1 MKESQH
7 GIALLIVLW
16 VMTILIV
23 TVLSFT
29 LLTRADTQGTLAF
42 KDQMEK
48 KFLAEAG
55 IERGIAEMVNY
66 SLNANQTVALV
77 GKEVWKMDGAAY
89 NGRMDNGSYVV
100 RIVNESGKI
109 SLNGLTDASGIM
121 VNNLL
126 VNLGSPTEEAN
137 RIVDSILDW
146 KDEDDLHRLNGAE
159 SDYYQSLPHP
169 YKARNADFESLEELL
184 LVKGVTP
191 DILYRTDARKWK

>member
-1 MKESQH
+1 M
-7 GIALLIVLW
+7 
-16 VMTILIV
+16 
-23 TVLSFT
+23 
-29 LLTRADTQGTLAF
+29 
-42 KDQMEK
+42 
-48 KFLAEAG
+48 
-55 IERGIAEMVNY
+55 
-66 SLNANQTVALV
+66 
-77 GKEVWKMDGAAY
+77 
-89 NGRMDNGSYVV
+89 V
-100 RIVNESGKI
+100 RIFNESGKI

-126 VNLGSPTEEAN
+126 VNLGSPPEEAN